1 MDPPELRTGSS
12 ARAEAPGPQLSV
24 SVLAD
29 VLADVSSDPQ
39 GVASAA
45 SSDVDVMLMGGYE
58 EADVPNG
65 MNSLVGN

>member
-1 MDPPELRTGSS
+1 MDPPELGTGSS

-24 SVLAD
+24 NVLAD

-45 SSDVDVMLMGGYE
+45 SSDVDVMLMGG
-58 EADVPNG
+58 
-65 MNSLVGN
+65 